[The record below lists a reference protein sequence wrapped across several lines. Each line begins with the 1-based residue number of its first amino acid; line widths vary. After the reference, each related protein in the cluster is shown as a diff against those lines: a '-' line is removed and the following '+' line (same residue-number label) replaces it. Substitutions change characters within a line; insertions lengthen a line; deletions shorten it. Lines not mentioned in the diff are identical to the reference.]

1 MVSNVL
7 DLFSLN
13 IGEIYAWILLPL
25 LIFLARVTDVSLGTL
40 RILFIS
46 KGLKYYAPLVGFFEI
61 LVWLLAIG
69 QIMQNLNVWYYYL
82 FYAGGFATGNFVGIY
97 IEEKLSIGMVAIRVI
112 TKKDASNLISALK
125 KEHFG
130 MTVVDAHSASEKV
143 KIIYMVL
150 RRDRISQ
157 IIATVKKYNP
167 TAFYSIEDIRFV
179 KEAHFPPSTSL
190 KQRTINSIRGR
201 WRKGK

>member
-1 MVSNVL
+1 VI
-7 DLFSLN
+7 DLFNLN

-25 LIFLARVTDVSLGTL
+25 LIFLARVIDVSLGTL
-40 RILFIS
+40 RIVFIS

-69 QIMQNLNVWYYYL
+69 QIMQNLTVWYYYL
-82 FYAGGFATGNFVGIY
+82 FYAGGFATGNYVGIL
-97 IEEKLSIGMVAIRVI
+97 IEERLSIGMVAIRII
-112 TKKDASNLISALK
+112 TKRDATNLIATLK
-125 KEHFG
+125 KEQFG
-130 MTVVDAHSASEKV
+130 MTVVDAHSSSEKV

-150 RRDRISQ
+150 RRDRVNEIV
-157 IIATVKKYNP
+157 AKVKKHNP

-179 KEAHFPPSTSL
+179 NEAHYPPSKSIT
-190 KQRTINSIRGR
+190 QRTFDRMRSR

>member
-1 MVSNVL
+1 ML
-7 DLFSLN
+7 DILN
-13 IGEIYAWILLPL
+13 LNFTEIFAWIILPL

-40 RILFIS
+40 RIMFIS

-69 QIMQNLNVWYYYL
+69 QIMQNLTVWYYYF
-82 FYAGGFATGNFVGIY
+82 FYAGGFATGNFVGIL
-97 IEEKLSIGMVAIRVI
+97 IEEKLSIGMVAIRII
-112 TKKDASNLISALK
+112 TKKDATNLIKALE
-125 KEHFG
+125 KEQFG

-150 RRDRISQ
+150 RRDRVNQ
-157 IIATVKKYNP
+157 IITIVKKFNP
-167 TAFYSIEDIRFV
+167 TAFYSIEDIRFAN
-179 KEAHFPPSTSL
+179 EAQYPPSKSITE
-190 KQRTINSIRGR
+190 RTINSIRGR